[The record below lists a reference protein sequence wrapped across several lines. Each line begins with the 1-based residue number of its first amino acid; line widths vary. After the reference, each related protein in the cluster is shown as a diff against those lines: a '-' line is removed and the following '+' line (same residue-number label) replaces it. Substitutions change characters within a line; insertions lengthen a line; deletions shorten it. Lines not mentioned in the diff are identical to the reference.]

1 MECLSFNLPL
11 LFKTIHNILVTPTN
25 FMRETLWLFLWVL
38 IGTLK
43 QFSTHLYCA
52 ILASRLQPQYPQRIR
67 YYHTLLLIVWWRH
80 PFEKFEAFE
89 GCGTPGCLV
98 WDHTPDGPVK
108 NLGRCA
114 VMEGTRLFGINNMA
128 FVKEVVVTKLSEHK
142 RHCNHNNSK
151 NHYWLCSGRSCQK
164 YLSPHT

>member
-1 MECLSFNLPL
+1 MANCPH
-11 LFKTIHNILVTPTN
+11 K
-25 FMRETLWLFLWVL
+25 R
-38 IGTLK
+38 

-52 ILASRLQPQYPQRIR
+52 IFASRLQPQYPQRIR

-89 GCGTPGCLV
+89 GSGTPGCLV
-98 WDHTPDGPVK
+98 WNHTPDGPVK

-128 FVKEVVVTKLSEHK
+128 FVKEIVVTKLSEHK
-142 RHCNHNNSK
+142 CHTNHHNSK
-151 NHYWLCSGRSCQK
+151 KPSLTLFRKKLPEIFTSSHLTTTIFWPERICFEMIEANR
-164 YLSPHT
+164 PRR